1 MRYNDDQEEEER
13 ENIEQLLKRKKI
25 NSNDS
30 VVTPQETNIDKR
42 QINMNATQRKV
53 SGKFISFL

>member
-30 VVTPQETNIDKR
+30 VVTPRETNINKR
-42 QINMNATQRKV
+42 KNNMNATQQKV
-53 SGKFISFL
+53 SGKFYFL